1 MRREAAIAT
10 AKTREGL
17 FRGVDSGGGR
27 AVAELKRGAILR
39 GLIQLMPIDHIA
51 VSRVPDQVDP
61 MVFQLGIE
69 INETLALILE
79 SPAKKVDFFL
89 KLFHLG
95 IVFDY
100 LSAQALNRLL
110 DFGRIELS
118 RDDDE
123 FFESLLELVAMFVAA
138 GHIPRDATEHRSPLE
153 DLLGGYDIRL
163 NVLTDHGSRVGYY
176 VARILKADSCNRNPL
191 GAI

>member
-1 MRREAAIAT
+1 MRRGAAIAT

-51 VSRVPDQVDP
+51 VGRVPDQVDA

-69 INETLALILE
+69 INKTLALFLE
-79 SPAKKVDFFL
+79 NPAKKADFFF
-89 KLFHLG
+89 KLLHLG
-95 IVFDY
+95 IVFTH
-100 LSAQALNRLL
+100 LSTQALNRLL

-118 RDDDE
+118 RDHDE
-123 FFESLLELVAMFVAA
+123 FFE
-138 GHIPRDATEHRSPLE
+138 P
-153 DLLGGYDIRL
+153 LLGDVRS
-163 NVLTDHGSRVGYY
+163 DWSHPSRC
-176 VARILKADSCNRNPL
+176 D
-191 GAI
+191 